1 MTQHAAVIG
10 SGPNGLTSACRLA
23 RAGWKVTVYEAG
35 RTPGGAARSAE
46 LFGPGLI
53 SDLGASVFPFA
64 SPAYESMLG
73 AAGSGGGGTPRASGP
88 ATEAPAFTPE
98 ATSGGIDYAYPPIPA
113 AHPVKTGNDAAD
125 AVLLHRS
132 LEQTADELGPDG
144 DLWRWI
150 IGPVVN
156 NWEAVRRAFLSP
168 PSRPLSGLQTTP
180 ERTTAATTSPD
191 ALRRLTRTLR
201 SGVQQTAALAQI
213 GALGLM
219 PARNMMR
226 SFSTQRA
233 RALFAG
239 MAAHSTGPLTHP
251 LTSAFGVVFGAAG
264 HTEGWPV
271 IRGGSQRLVDALTAE
286 LDALGGQIVT
296 DFRVEEIREA
306 PLPGLRPGIRKDLRP
321 RGYRIEG
328 VREGDLGRRR
338 RAGEEVTDVVVLD
351 LTPKQVLQ
359 LEGLRLPDSAR
370 RRMNTW
376 RYGPG
381 LVKIDYLVD
390 GPIPWSQAELAQ
402 AGTVHLGGS
411 ATQITASES
420 AANKGILPGRPFVL
434 LTQPSAADDSRT
446 PDHRTVCW
454 AYAHVPNGLDAA
466 GSARAAQ
473 LIETEISRYAPGF
486 RDAVLDRKVWSPA
499 ELEQWNPNM
508 VGGSVSAGLAT
519 LGQTFAGPASL
530 VRSPYATGVEGVY
543 MCSASTPPGGGAHG
557 MAGYNAAASILR
569 DTEMLSGQ

>member
-1 MTQHAAVIG
+1 MRKLDNMTQHAAVIG

-23 RAGWKVTVYEAG
+23 RAGWQVTVYEAG
-35 RTPGGAARSAE
+35 GSPGGAARSAE

-73 AAGSGGGGTPRASGP
+73 AAGSGG
-88 ATEAPAFTPE
+88 
-98 ATSGGIDYAYPPIPA
+98 IDYAYPPIPA
-113 AHPVKTGNDAAD
+113 AHPLETGNAAE

-132 LEQTADELGPDG
+132 LEQTAEELGPDG

-156 NWEAVRRAFLSP
+156 NWEAVRQAFLIP
-168 PSRPLSGLQTTP
+168 PSRPLSGLQGP
-180 ERTTAATTSPD
+180 EAAEAATALTPQD
-191 ALRRLTRTLR
+191 TLRRLTRTLR
-201 SGVQQTAALAQI
+201 SGAQRTAALAQI

-264 HTEGWPV
+264 HTGGWPV

-286 LDALGGQIVT
+286 LDALGVQIVT
-296 DFRVEEIREA
+296 DFRVEAIREA

-328 VREGDLGRRR
+328 VRGGDLGRRR
-338 RAGEEVTDVVVLD
+338 RAGEEVADVVVLD
-351 LTPKQVLQ
+351 LTPKQALQ
-359 LEGLRLPDSAR
+359 LEGLRLSDHAE
-370 RRMNTW
+370 RRMSSW
-376 RYGPG
+376 RYGPA

-390 GPIPWSQAELAQ
+390 GPIPWSQAELAE

-411 ATQITASES
+411 AAQITASES

-466 GSARAAQ
+466 GSQRAAQ
-473 LIETEISRYAPGF
+473 LIETEISRYAPAF

-519 LGQTFAGPASL
+519 LGQTFAGPASV
-530 VRSPYATGVEGVY
+530 VRNPYSTGVEGVY

-557 MAGYNAAASILR
+557 MAGYNAAAAILR
-569 DTEMLSGQ
+569 DLEAE